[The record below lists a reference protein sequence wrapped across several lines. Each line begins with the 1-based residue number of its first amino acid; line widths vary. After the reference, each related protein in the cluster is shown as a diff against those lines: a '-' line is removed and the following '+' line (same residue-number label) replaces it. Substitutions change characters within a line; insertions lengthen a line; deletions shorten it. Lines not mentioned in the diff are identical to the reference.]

1 MESSGCKV
9 APGVVTTLDNRM
21 DASPTERQ
29 SQRHFQMIADSWG
42 IMPGR
47 ESDLSS
53 LFSSV
58 LRRENIFFI
67 SDAASS
73 NFAWKWDAPICLMAF
88 VTSLLACLYT
98 SVGTTRPVFFRFFR
112 SARPLTCLALM
123 TASLIHG
130 AGTVGNDFLF
140 LWCVL
145 VEEIQKGGIVQIKEV
160 INIIGRAYHNGG
172 LSDISSEQ

>member
-1 MESSGCKV
+1 
-9 APGVVTTLDNRM
+9 M

-58 LRRENIFFI
+58 LRRENFFFI
-67 SDAASS
+67 FDAAPS
-73 NFAWKWDAPICLMAF
+73 NFAWKWDGPICLMAF
-88 VTSLLACLYT
+88 VTSLLACLYI
-98 SVGTTRPVFFRFFR
+98 SVGTTRPVFRFFR

-145 VEEIQKGGIVQIKEV
+145 VEETQKGGIVQIKEV
-160 INIIGRAYHNGG
+160 INIIGRAYHKGGGGGGG
-172 LSDISSEQ
+172 LSNISSEQ

>member
-1 MESSGCKV
+1 
-9 APGVVTTLDNRM
+9 M

-73 NFAWKWDAPICLMAF
+73 NFAWKWDAPIYLMAF

-98 SVGTTRPVFFRFFR
+98 FSGNYEAGFFPFFSFR
-112 SARPLTCLALM
+112 SPPDLLGLNDSLAYPRSWDGRERL
-123 TASLIHG
+123 SLS
-130 AGTVGNDFLF
+130 
-140 LWCVL
+140 L
-145 VEEIQKGGIVQIKEV
+145 V
-160 INIIGRAYHNGG
+160 RAC
-172 LSDISSEQ
+172 